1 MSDAEKHKYTMGNAE
16 KGGVPARIGK
26 EDGVQDD
33 VSLSEAG
40 SHTCVPPPCPPSR
53 SPCPSSFLK
62 RGRST
67 ENVPFP
73 VFEKSFRRSARQ
85 KRDSKLKL
93 MVPGSGALEVG
104 EKQDTESAHGD
115 SRTLSCRAPGS
126 PADALDG
133 FCL

>member
-67 ENVPFP
+67 ENVPFS
-73 VFEKSFRRSARQ
+73 KKRGKRQ
-85 KRDSKLKL
+85 ENQAGCEL
-93 MVPGSGALEVG
+93 P
-104 EKQDTESAHGD
+104 
-115 SRTLSCRAPGS
+115 C
-126 PADALDG
+126 
-133 FCL
+133 

>member
-67 ENVPFP
+67 ENVPFFP
-73 VFEKSFRRSARQ
+73 LSHR
-85 KRDSKLKL
+85 L
-93 MVPGSGALEVG
+93 MI
-104 EKQDTESAHGD
+104 D
-115 SRTLSCRAPGS
+115 RTLTAFPHASVYPTPDKRLGAVSTAISSRRVRSDLHLLPS
-126 PADALDG
+126 EIKTV
-133 FCL
+133 

>member
-1 MSDAEKHKYTMGNAE
+1 MTKNDEMLWMSDAEKHKYTMGNAE

-67 ENVPFP
+67 ENVPRLAF
-73 VFEKSFRRSARQ
+73 FRC
-85 KRDSKLKL
+85 
-93 MVPGSGALEVG
+93 
-104 EKQDTESAHGD
+104 GD
-115 SRTLSCRAPGS
+115 SH
-126 PADALDG
+126 
-133 FCL
+133 

>member
-67 ENVPFP
+67 ENVPKNAAKP
-73 VFEKSFRRSARQ
+73 Q
-85 KRDSKLKL
+85 HPLG
-93 MVPGSGALEVG
+93 VPG
-104 EKQDTESAHGD
+104 DM
-115 SRTLSCRAPGS
+115 
-126 PADALDG
+126 DAIPYP
-133 FCL
+133 